1 MMHVLGMVA
10 AHSRCSIS
18 GAVMVPES
26 RLTVGLVLSPRRWG
40 KADGAVWGCCG
51 MQSKSQTWR

>member
-1 MMHVLGMVA
+1 MHVLGMVM

-26 RLTVGLVLSPRRWG
+26 RLMVGLVPGPRRWG
-40 KADGAVWGCCG
+40 EGVEWGGGCRG
-51 MQSKSQTWR
+51 MQSKSQA